1 MPRGIQKRVLQG
13 HHKVRLALKRCF
25 ATAFGG
31 FMQWCAL
38 VIICALTAFIAYS
51 CNKPEGPY
59 YGYVNNVHIYD
70 GNTLEFLQSQQG
82 TYDSLLKVID
92 RLPDIKDS
100 IAADSVTLVAA
111 TNRSFETAIKNL
123 NALRQV
129 QGKKPLYLAEVDS
142 AQLDTIMARYVLRG
156 KITTDYVSQYVDG
169 ISGFGIKYETEM
181 NLQYKKTSAD
191 GAELSG
197 PQLLYISDMKGSPY
211 TDNWVRST
219 TASVNLFTD
228 NGVIHTLVSS
238 HEFGFGEFSIRLNK

>member
-1 MPRGIQKRVLQG
+1 MFKHSKNSIKILLEWAAILGV
-13 HHKVRLALKRCF
+13 CF
-25 ATAFGG
+25 T
-31 FMQWCAL
+31 L
-38 VIICALTAFIAYS
+38 EIACFS
-51 CNKPEGPY
+51 CNKADGPY
-59 YGYVNNVHIYD
+59 YNYVNQVHVYD
-70 GNTLEFLQSQQG
+70 GNSLDFLQAQQG
-82 TYDSLLKVID
+82 VYDSLILVLD

-100 IAADSVTLVAA
+100 VRQDSVTLVAA
-111 TNRSFETAIKNL
+111 TNKSFETAIKNL

-129 QGKKPLYLAEVDS
+129 QGKTPLYLASVDS

-156 KITTDYVSQYVDG
+156 KLTTDYVSRYVDG
-169 ISGFGIKYETEM
+169 ISGYGIKYATEI

-211 TDNWVRST
+211 IENWVRST

-228 NGVIHTLVSS
+228 NGVIHTLVPS

>member
-1 MPRGIQKRVLQG
+1 MFKESIIGFNKRSKNNGSAGLRIFSLLEWGMV
-13 HHKVRLALKRCF
+13 VCACF
-25 ATAFGG
+25 ALEVVF
-31 FMQWCAL
+31 F
-38 VIICALTAFIAYS
+38 S
-51 CNKPEGPY
+51 CNKPDGPY
-59 YGYVNNVHIYD
+59 YDYVNKVHIFD
-70 GNTLEFLQSQQG
+70 GNSLEFLQSQNG
-82 TYDSLLKVID
+82 VYDSLLLVID

-100 IAADSVTLVAA
+100 IEQDSVTLVAA

-129 QGKKPLYLAEVDS
+129 QGKAPLYLASVDS

-169 ISGFGIKYETEM
+169 ISGFGIKYATEI

-191 GAELSG
+191 GANLSG

-219 TASVNLFTD
+219 TASVNLYTN
-228 NGVIHTLVSS
+228 NGVIHTLVPN